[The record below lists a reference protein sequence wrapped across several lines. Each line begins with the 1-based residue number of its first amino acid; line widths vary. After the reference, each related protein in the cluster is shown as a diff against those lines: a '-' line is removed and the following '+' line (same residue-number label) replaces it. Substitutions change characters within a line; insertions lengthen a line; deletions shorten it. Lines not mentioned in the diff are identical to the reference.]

1 MQRETVGK
9 LSSELLAKRT
19 ESQSVIDLQRE
30 MQQDYLK
37 HLEEAIATGKKQ
49 FDDDFY
55 VVIITKKE
63 RLMQNVLRNYFS
75 VRKSCPTPDWDQ
87 TVYHV
92 IRNSD
97 ELVYLW
103 TLPAKDVCEYIK
115 RNALYI
121 VNEELELLKFVMAFE
136 NGDLLRYSKMKN
148 GEKFDSPLLET

>member
-9 LSSELLAKRT
+9 LSSDLLAKRT

-37 HLEEAIATGKKQ
+37 HLEEAIQSGKNR
-49 FDDDFY
+49 FDGDFY

-63 RLMQNVLRNYFS
+63 RLMQNVLRNYFAT
-75 VRKSCPTPDWDQ
+75 RESCPTPEWDQ
-87 TVYHV
+87 TVYWV
-92 IRNSD
+92 ERSS
-97 ELVYLW
+97 ESLVYLW
-103 TLPAKDVCEYIK
+103 TLPAKDVCEYLK
-115 RNALYI
+115 RNALYV

-148 GEKFDSPLLET
+148 GEKFDSPLLES